1 MKITLSK
8 IDLDILEAAY
18 YDEPWHILCG
28 MVADDFP
35 NIRDLVPR
43 VLMLAKE
50 GLLDITKDPGTTA
63 DPTEKDLEHI
73 ALNHETY
80 GTHAWP
86 EGATWSVKT
95 TVKGS
100 VYIKDRFK

>member
-1 MKITLSK
+1 MKITLKK

-28 MVADDFP
+28 MVEDYFP

-50 GLLDITKDPGTTA
+50 GLLEIRKDPGTTTEA
-63 DPTEKDLEHI
+63 NEKDLVRI
-73 ALNHETY
+73 ALNH
-80 GTHAWP
+80 GKFGKHDWP
-86 EGATWSVKT
+86 EGPTWSVKT
-95 TVKGS
+95 TARG
-100 VYIKDRFK
+100 YDFIKDRFK